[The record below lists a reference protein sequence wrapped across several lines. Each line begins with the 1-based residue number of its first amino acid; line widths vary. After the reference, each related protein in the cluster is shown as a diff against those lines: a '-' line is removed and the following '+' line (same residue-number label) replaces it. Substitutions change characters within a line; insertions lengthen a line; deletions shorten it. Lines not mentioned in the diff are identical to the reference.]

1 MKSEELKYKIDNRI
15 RENIIYIHTN
25 WSVEKLKR
33 YVCAFLNTNGGVLV
47 FGIKDDGLNLILKK
61 SVFDIFSSYKNIVEE
76 FSDEKSIQYGKLL
89 IDNHSIDYIEVEK
102 SSKEYMYN
110 GTIYYFD
117 DMKREPFEKT
127 SITMF
132 LSYCQKDKGIANIV
146 EEKLKE
152 NEKRLEIFRDIRE
165 VEYRDK
171 FSEFMQTISDKD
183 FVLSIVSDRYL
194 KSRNCMYE
202 MSELMRDRKYESKL
216 LFIIVSDSDKKY
228 YLSEDLPDDE
238 KQGVGAHIYDIGQQT
253 EYIMYWKEKEQEMNN
268 AIEKINDPV
277 ISRNQIS
284 ELEVIKTI
292 ELKIRD
298 LMSTLFD
305 RKGISFEEMVN
316 TNFIDI
322 INIIRNKK

>member
-1 MKSEELKYKIDNRI
+1 MKSEELKYKIDNKI

-25 WSVEKLKR
+25 WSVDKLKR
-33 YVCAFLNTNGGVLV
+33 YVCAFLNTSGGALV

-76 FSDEKSIQYGKLL
+76 FSDEGNVQYGKLL
-89 IDNHSIDYIEVEK
+89 IDNHNVEYIEVEK

-110 GTIYYFD
+110 GVIYYFD
-117 DMKREPFEKT
+117 DVKREPIKKIP
-127 SITMF
+127 ITMF

-183 FVLSIVSDRYL
+183 FVLSFVSDRYL

-228 YLSEDLPDDE
+228 CLSEDLPDDE
-238 KQGVGAHIYDIGQQT
+238 NQGVGAHIYDVGQQT
-253 EYIMYWKEKEQEMNN
+253 EYLMYWQEKEQEMKN

-305 RKGISFEEMVN
+305 RKGISFEEMLN
-316 TNFIDI
+316 TNFIDMMD
-322 INIIRNKK
+322 IIRNKK

>member
-33 YVCAFLNTNGGVLV
+33 YVCAFLNTNGGILV
-47 FGIKDDGLNLILKK
+47 FGIKDDGLNLILKE
-61 SVFDIFSSYKNIVEE
+61 SVFDILSSYKNIVKE
-76 FSDEKSIQYGKLL
+76 FSNEKSIQYGKLL

-117 DMKREPFEKT
+117 DMIREPFEKT

-238 KQGVGAHIYDIGQQT
+238 KQGVGAHIYDVGQQA
-253 EYIMYWKEKEQEMNN
+253 EYIIYWQKKEQEMNN
-268 AIEKINDPV
+268 VIEKINDPV
-277 ISRNQIS
+277 ISKNQNS

-292 ELKIRD
+292 ELNIRD
-298 LMSTLFD
+298 LMNTLFD

>member
-1 MKSEELKYKIDNRI
+1 MKREELKYKMDNRI

-33 YVCAFLNTNGGVLV
+33 YVCAFLNTNGGSLV
-47 FGIKDDGLNLILKK
+47 FGIKDDGLNLILKN
-61 SVFDIFSSYKNIVEE
+61 SVFDICSSYKNIVEE
-76 FSDEKSIQYGKLL
+76 FSNEKNIQYGKLL
-89 IDNHSIDYIEVEK
+89 IDNHNIEYIEVEK
-102 SSKEYMYN
+102 SPKEYMYN

-117 DMKREPFEKT
+117 DMRREPIEKT
-127 SITMF
+127 PITMF

-152 NEKRLEIFRDIRE
+152 NEKRLVIFRDIRE

-238 KQGVGAHIYDIGQQT
+238 KQGVGAHIYDVGQQT
-253 EYIMYWKEKEQEMNN
+253 EYIMYWQEKEQEMKNL
-268 AIEKINDPV
+268 IEKIGNPLM
-277 ISRNQIS
+277 STNQIS

-292 ELKIRD
+292 ELKTRD

-305 RKGISFEEMVN
+305 RKGISFEEMVK

-322 INIIRNKK
+322 INTIRNKK

>member
-61 SVFDIFSSYKNIVEE
+61 SVFDIFSSYKSIAEE
-76 FSDEKSIQYGKLL
+76 FPDEKSMQYGKLL

-102 SSKEYMYN
+102 SSKECMYN
-110 GTIYYFD
+110 GKIYYFD
-117 DMKREPFEKT
+117 DMKREPIEKT
-127 SITMF
+127 SITMV

-146 EEKLKE
+146 EERLKE

-216 LFIIVSDSDKKY
+216 LFIVVSDSDKKY

-238 KQGVGAHIYDIGQQT
+238 KQGVGAHIYDIRRQT

-268 AIEKINDPV
+268 AIEMINDPV

-305 RKGISFEEMVN
+305 RKCISFEEMVN

>member
-1 MKSEELKYKIDNRI
+1 MKSEEMKYNIDNRI
-15 RENIIYIHTN
+15 RDNNIYIHTN
-25 WSVEKLKR
+25 WSVDKLKR

-76 FSDEKSIQYGKLL
+76 FSDEKNIQYGKLL
-89 IDNHSIDYIEVEK
+89 IEDHNVEYIEVGK

-110 GTIYYFD
+110 GVIYYFD
-117 DMKREPFEKT
+117 DVKREPIKKIP
-127 SITMF
+127 ITMF

-228 YLSEDLPDDE
+228 CLLEDLPDDE
-238 KQGVGAHIYDIGQQT
+238 NQGVGAHIYDVGQQT
-253 EYIMYWKEKEQEMNN
+253 EYLMYWQEKEQKMKN

-305 RKGISFEEMVN
+305 RKGISFEEMLN
-316 TNFIDI
+316 TNFIDMMD
-322 INIIRNKK
+322 IIRNKK

>member
-1 MKSEELKYKIDNRI
+1 MEY
-15 RENIIYIHTN
+15 
-25 WSVEKLKR
+25 
-33 YVCAFLNTNGGVLV
+33 
-47 FGIKDDGLNLILKK
+47 
-61 SVFDIFSSYKNIVEE
+61 FSSYKNIVEE
-76 FSDEKSIQYGKLL
+76 FSDEKSIQYGNLL

-110 GTIYYFD
+110 GMIYYFD
-117 DMKREPFEKT
+117 DTKREPIEKT
-127 SITMF
+127 FITIF

-202 MSELMRDRKYESKL
+202 MSELMRDSKYASKL
-216 LFIIVSDSDKKY
+216 LFIIISDSDKKY

-253 EYIMYWKEKEQEMNN
+253 EYIMYWKEKEKEMNN

-277 ISRNQIS
+277 ISRNQIN
-284 ELEVIKTI
+284 ELEVIKII

-298 LMSTLFD
+298 LMSELFD

-322 INIIRNKK
+322 IKIIRNKK

>member
-15 RENIIYIHTN
+15 REDIIYIHTN
-25 WSVEKLKR
+25 WSVDKLKR

-76 FSDEKSIQYGKLL
+76 FSDERNIQYGKLL
-89 IDNHSIDYIEVEK
+89 IDNLNVEYIEVEK

-110 GTIYYFD
+110 GVIYYFD
-117 DMKREPFEKT
+117 DVKREPIKKIP
-127 SITMF
+127 ITMF
-132 LSYCQKDKGIANIV
+132 LSYCQKDKGIVNIV

-238 KQGVGAHIYDIGQQT
+238 KQGVGAHIYDMGQQT
-253 EYIMYWKEKEQEMNN
+253 EYIMYWQEKEQEMKN

-298 LMSTLFD
+298 LMNTLFD

-322 INIIRNKK
+322 MNIIRNKK

>member
-1 MKSEELKYKIDNRI
+1 
-15 RENIIYIHTN
+15 
-25 WSVEKLKR
+25 
-33 YVCAFLNTNGGVLV
+33 
-47 FGIKDDGLNLILKK
+47 
-61 SVFDIFSSYKNIVEE
+61 
-76 FSDEKSIQYGKLL
+76 
-89 IDNHSIDYIEVEK
+89 
-102 SSKEYMYN
+102 MYN

-117 DMKREPFEKT
+117 DMRREPIEKT
-127 SITMF
+127 PITMF

>member
-15 RENIIYIHTN
+15 REDIIYIHTN
-25 WSVEKLKR
+25 WSVDKLKR

-76 FSDEKSIQYGKLL
+76 FSDERNIQYGKLL
-89 IDNHSIDYIEVEK
+89 IDNLNVEYIEVEK

-110 GTIYYFD
+110 GVIYYFD
-117 DMKREPFEKT
+117 DVKREPIKKIP
-127 SITMF
+127 ITMF
-132 LSYCQKDKGIANIV
+132 LSYCQKDKGIVNIV

-152 NEKRLEIFRDIRE
+152 NEKRLAIFRDIRE

-238 KQGVGAHIYDIGQQT
+238 KQGVGAHIYDMGQQT
-253 EYIMYWKEKEQEMNN
+253 EYIMYWQEKEQEMKN

-298 LMSTLFD
+298 LMNTLFD

-322 INIIRNKK
+322 MNIIRNKK

>member
-1 MKSEELKYKIDNRI
+1 MKSEEMKYNIDNRI
-15 RENIIYIHTN
+15 RDNNIYIHTN
-25 WSVEKLKR
+25 WSVDKLKR
-33 YVCAFLNTNGGVLV
+33 YVCAFLNTNGGILV

-76 FSDEKSIQYGKLL
+76 FSDEKNIQYGKLL
-89 IDNHSIDYIEVEK
+89 IEDHNVEYIEVGK

-110 GTIYYFD
+110 GVIYYFD
-117 DMKREPFEKT
+117 DVKREPIKKIP
-127 SITMF
+127 ITMF

-238 KQGVGAHIYDIGQQT
+238 KQGVGAHIYDVGQQT
-253 EYIMYWKEKEQEMNN
+253 EYIMYWQEKEQEMKN
-268 AIEKINDPV
+268 AIEKINNPV

-292 ELKIRD
+292 ELNIRD
-298 LMSTLFD
+298 LMSMLFD

-316 TNFIDI
+316 TNFIDMMD
-322 INIIRNKK
+322 IIRNKK

>member
-33 YVCAFLNTNGGVLV
+33 YVCAFLNTNGGVLA
-47 FGIKDDGLNLILKK
+47 FGIKDDGLNLILKN
-61 SVFDIFSSYKNIVEE
+61 SVFDIFSSYKNIVDE
-76 FSDEKSIQYGKLL
+76 FSDEKNIQYGKLI
-89 IDNHSIDYIEVEK
+89 IDNHNIEYIEVEK
-102 SSKEYMYN
+102 SSKEYMHN

-117 DMKREPFEKT
+117 NIKREPIKKT

-228 YLSEDLPDDE
+228 YLSDDLPDDK
-238 KQGVGAHIYDIGQQT
+238 KQGVGAHIYDVGQQT
-253 EYIMYWKEKEQEMNN
+253 EYIMYWQKKEQEMKN

-292 ELKIRD
+292 ELIIRD

-322 INIIRNKK
+322 IDIIRNKK

>member
-1 MKSEELKYKIDNRI
+1 MRSEELKYKIDNKI
-15 RENIIYIHTN
+15 RGNIMYIHTN

-47 FGIKDDGLNLILKK
+47 FGIKDDGLNLLLKK

-76 FSDEKSIQYGKLL
+76 FSDEKNIQYGNLL

-102 SSKEYMYN
+102 SSKEHMYN
-110 GTIYYFD
+110 GTTYYFD
-117 DMKREPFEKT
+117 DEKREAIEKT

-165 VEYRDK
+165 VEYRDR

-216 LFIIVSDSDKKY
+216 LFIVVSDSDKKY
-228 YLSEDLPDDE
+228 YFSEDLPDDE
-238 KQGVGAHIYDIGQQT
+238 KQGVGAHIYDIGRQT

-277 ISRNQIS
+277 VSRNQIS

-292 ELKIRD
+292 ELNIRD